1 MYSNDKY
8 FLLGMVVHASAGHEN
23 WYICPT
29 VSVTCGPHTAKS
41 ACMCSGVES
50 GWKGAALSWKDRKHG
65 LSCTILHVLKVCIQ
79 GRTNREK
86 VSLDFLRPRTDAAR
100 SGMRG
105 MSCTELCAV
114 APKRSYYVMWLLS
127 LSRLLSHA
135 AGKQIATLHKLFF
148 VRQHRAQCSS
158 FPSFLS
164 VLHPFAALEF

>member
-1 MYSNDKY
+1 MTSISCLTWLCTPPRDMKIGIYVLQC
-8 FLLGMVVHASAGHEN
+8 LLLVDLTPLSPRACAA
-23 WYICPT
+23 
-29 VSVTCGPHTAKS
+29 VSKV
-41 ACMCSGVES
+41 
-50 GWKGAALSWKDRKHG
+50 GWKGAALSWKDRKRG

-86 VSLDFLRPRTDAAR
+86 VSLNFLRPRTDAAR